1 MKVMVV
7 NCKWGIL
14 NCIFIVYCVVL
25 RFVDRRFLHSRVQLF
40 FGMSVYANYRQV
52 GSILIIRQATE
63 GYSVYSFNVI
73 GSITSLNGDNL
84 DKSTRSATERTSLS
98 LC

>member
-1 MKVMVV
+1 MVV

-14 NCIFIVYCVVL
+14 KSIFIIYVVVL
-25 RFVDRRFLHSRVQLF
+25 RLVGVLFLHLCAQLF

-52 GSILIIRQATE
+52 GSILIIRQAAE
-63 GYSVYSFNVI
+63 GYSVQSFNVI
-73 GSITSLNGDNL
+73 RSITSSNGNNL
-84 DKSTRSATERTSLS
+84 DKSTRSAAERTSLS